1 MATFLFYAPSQES
14 FNSTR
19 VNAVL
24 ASGADA
30 TAARAAATLVTDNAE
45 SQIRDA
51 WEAVQISESDLPAP
65 LHPAVRFMGR
75 ALLATDQMPG
85 K

>member
-1 MATFLFYAPSQES
+1 MTFLFYAPTQES
-14 FNSTR
+14 CNSTR

-24 ASGADA
+24 ASGADVKS
-30 TAARAAATLVTDNAE
+30 ARAAALQVTGNGE

-51 WEAVQISESDLPAP
+51 WEAVQISDSDLPAP
-65 LHPAVRFMGR
+65 LHPAVRFLGR
-75 ALLATDQMPG
+75 VLLATEQMPG